1 MFAARFAYDF
11 SKCVGIEIL
20 HGLHVQAV
28 KVLERYNA
36 EFKGQLAMGQSQH
49 AAVYEVS
56 RTFTCETL
64 LVTHRF
70 TILILLLLTFP
81 SLSQG
86 SFLDFDWSD
95 GEVVFANST
104 CFDDALMLSLSQ
116 TVRLLVTSYFPLF

>member
-56 RTFTCETL
+56 RTFTCVTL
-64 LVTHRF
+64 LVTNKF
-70 TILILLLLTFP
+70 TILILLLLLTFP
-81 SLSQG
+81 FMSQG

-116 TVRLLVTSYFPLF
+116 TV